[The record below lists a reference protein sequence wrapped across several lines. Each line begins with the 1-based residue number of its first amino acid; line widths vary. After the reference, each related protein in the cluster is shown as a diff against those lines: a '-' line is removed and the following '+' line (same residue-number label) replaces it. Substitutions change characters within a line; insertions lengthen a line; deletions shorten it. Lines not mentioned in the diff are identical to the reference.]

1 MSDKS
6 ILGSTKGEKAV
17 SIVAIV
23 VSVLVI
29 PMLLINCILII
40 ASAFNPEKIPSIG
53 KNIPLIVLTES
64 MEPEIHDGDLIVC
77 KMADVKS
84 ITEGD
89 VISYYD
95 PDGNGKSIVTHRV
108 IGVTENNGSLLFET
122 QGDNNNIKDRY
133 PVPEENVIGVWT
145 GLNIRFLGSIIM
157 FMQSTLGLI
166 LCIAVPIL
174 VVVVVYM
181 VNKKRSDNVNKRDI
195 EALKAELEALKSAKE
210 SEVSALA
217 ENTSSEKES
226 GEGEQ
231 PSQNGTV

>member
-1 MSDKS
+1 MSDKN

-23 VSVLVI
+23 VSILVI
-29 PMLLINCILII
+29 PMLILNCILIM
-40 ASAFNPEKIPSIG
+40 ASAFNPDKIPSIG
-53 KNIPLIVLTES
+53 KSIPLIVLTES

-108 IGVTENNGSLLFET
+108 IGVTENDGSLLFET

-166 LCIAVPIL
+166 LCIAVPVLAVI
-174 VVVVVYM
+174 VVVAIG
-181 VNKKRSDNVNKRDI
+181 KKRSDDVNKRDI
-195 EALKAELEALKSAKE
+195 EALKAELEALKNAKE
-210 SEVSALA
+210 NSASDA
-217 ENTSSEKES
+217 PTEKS
-226 GEGEQ
+226 D
-231 PSQNGTV
+231 TTD

>member
-1 MSDKS
+1 MSDKK

-17 SIVAIV
+17 SIAAIA
-23 VSVLVI
+23 VSVLII

-40 ASAFNPEKIPSIG
+40 ASAFNPDKIPSIG

-77 KMADVKS
+77 KKTDTDDINV
-84 ITEGD
+84 GD

-95 PDGNGKSIVTHRV
+95 PDGNDKSIVTHRV
-108 IGVTENNGSLLFET
+108 IGITEVGEGRLFDT

-133 PVPEENVIGVWT
+133 PVPDENVIGVWT

-166 LCIAVPIL
+166 LCIAIPVIAAVAVFL
-174 VVVVVYM
+174 I
-181 VNKKRSDNVNKRDI
+181 NKKRNDDVNKRDI

-210 SEVSALA
+210 SEASASA
-217 ENTSSEKES
+217 DNTSSEKES
-226 GEGEQ
+226 SEDE
-231 PSQNGTV
+231 